1 MFRHSREREQWI
13 PTIGP
18 FRTAVGTIREMPVE
32 SSSYFSRALLLQLLQ
47 GINHLKLESFI

>member
-13 PTIGP
+13 PTIEP

-32 SSSYFSRALLLQLLQ
+32 SSS
-47 GINHLKLESFI
+47 

>member
-18 FRTAVGTIREMPVE
+18 FRTAVGTIPEMPVE
-32 SSSYFSRALLLQLLQ
+32 SSSYFSRALLFQLLQ
-47 GINHLKLESFI
+47 GINHLELESFI